1 MVLLERVRDP
11 APDLL
16 HLRRVRERN
25 VLRAPHD
32 DRFQPLRTHDRSEP
46 GAASDV
52 LVIVDDPRDLHEV
65 LAGGADLADAREPL
79 PDLGF
84 ERVFRVHDLEAPQVC
99 RVAYLDRVVLD
110 VQVHGRARDS
120 RDHDPVPAAALELR
134 APEAA
139 DLRFT
144 EGAGE
149 RRLRPDRVA
158 GCARERRTGEHAH
171 REDEDVLGTER
182 VGALGN
188 LAEEVLRDHRAPAGV
203 AAECRLVHLRDGRRA
218 RRQVGAQD
226 PAP

>member
-11 APDLL
+11 AADLL
-16 HLRRVRERN
+16 HLRRIRERK

-32 DRFQPLRTHDRSEP
+32 DRFEALGTHDRPEP
-46 GAASDV
+46 GAAGNV

-79 PDLGF
+79 ADLGF
-84 ERVFRVHDLEAPQVC
+84 ERVFRVHDLEAPQVR

-120 RDHDPVPAAALELR
+120 RDYDPVPAAALELR

-149 RRLRPDRVA
+149 RRFRPDRVA
-158 GCARERRTGEHAH
+158 GRARERRTGKHAH

-188 LAEEVLRDHRAPAGV
+188 LAEEVVRDHRAPAGV
-203 AAECRLVHLRDGRRA
+203 ATERRLVHLGDGRRA
-218 RRQVGAQD
+218 RREVDAQD